1 MKTLTPFAVAAT
13 LLAAGSLAQ
22 AESVTYAVEPMH
34 TYVTFEVRHF
44 GTSTNRGRFDKKEG
58 SITIDR
64 AAKNGRA
71 DITIDTASISSGLP
85 LFDGHLRGDNF
96 LRVKDF
102 PTAKFVGN
110 QFSFDGDKVSAVS
123 GTLTL
128 LGKTQPIT
136 LNATHFNCY
145 DNPMLK
151 REVCGGDFEAILQR
165 SAFGMSYGL
174 PGIPD
179 SVKLVIQIEAVR
191 Q

>member
-1 MKTLTPFAVAAT
+1 MKTLTPFTVAAA
-13 LLAAGSLAQ
+13 LLAAASLAQ
-22 AESVTYAVEPMH
+22 AEAVTYAVEPMH
-34 TYVTFEVRHF
+34 TYVTFEVRHL

-58 SITIDR
+58 SITLDR
-64 AAKNGRA
+64 AAKTGRA

-85 LFDGHLRGDNF
+85 MFDGHLRGDNF

-102 PTAKFVGN
+102 PTAKFVGDK
-110 QFSFDGDKVSAVS
+110 FSFDGDKVSAVS

-151 REVCGGDFEAILQR
+151 REVCGGDFEATLQR
-165 SAFGMSYGL
+165 SAYGMTYGL

-179 SVKLVIQIEAVR
+179 NVKLVIQIEAVR

>member
-1 MKTLTPFAVAAT
+1 MKTLTPLAVAAT
-13 LLAAGSLAQ
+13 LLAAASLAQ
-22 AESVTYAVEPMH
+22 AEAVTYAVEPLH

-44 GTSTNRGRFDKKEG
+44 ATSTNRGRFDKKEG
-58 SITIDR
+58 SITLDR
-64 AAKNGRA
+64 AAKTGRA
-71 DITIDTASISSGLP
+71 DITIDTASISSGLA

-102 PTAKFVGN
+102 PTAKFTGDK
-110 QFSFDGDKVSAVS
+110 FSFDGDKVSAVS

-151 REVCGGDFEAILQR
+151 REVCGGDFEATLQR
-165 SAFGMSYGL
+165 SAYGMSYGL

>member
-1 MKTLTPFAVAAT
+1 MKTLTPLAVAAT
-13 LLAAGSLAQ
+13 LLAAASLAQ

-44 GTSTNRGRFDKKEG
+44 ATSTNRGRFDKKEG
-58 SITIDR
+58 SIALDR
-64 AAKNGRA
+64 AAKTGRA

-102 PTAKFVGN
+102 PTAKFVGDK
-110 QFSFDGDKVSAVS
+110 FSFDGDKVSAVS

-151 REVCGGDFEAILQR
+151 REVCGGDFEATLQR
-165 SAFGMSYGL
+165 SAYGMSYGL

>member
-1 MKTLTPFAVAAT
+1 MKTQTPLAVAAT
-13 LLAAGSLAQ
+13 LLAAASLAQ
-22 AESVTYAVEPMH
+22 AEAVTYAVEPMH

-44 GTSTNRGRFDKKEG
+44 ATSTNRGRCDKKEG
-58 SITIDR
+58 SITLDR
-64 AAKNGRA
+64 AAKTGRA
-71 DITIDTASISSGLP
+71 DITIDTASISSGLA

-102 PTAKFVGN
+102 PTAKFTGDK
-110 QFSFDGDKVSAVS
+110 FSFDGDKVSAVS

-151 REVCGGDFEAILQR
+151 REVCGGDFEATLQR
-165 SAFGMSYGL
+165 SAYGMSYGL

-191 Q
+191 L

>member
-1 MKTLTPFAVAAT
+1 V
-13 LLAAGSLAQ
+13 G
-22 AESVTYAVEPMH
+22 
-34 TYVTFEVRHF
+34 
-44 GTSTNRGRFDKKEG
+44 DK
-58 SITIDR
+58 
-64 AAKNGRA
+64 
-71 DITIDTASISSGLP
+71 
-85 LFDGHLRGDNF
+85 
-96 LRVKDF
+96 
-102 PTAKFVGN
+102 
-110 QFSFDGDKVSAVS
+110 FSFDGDKVSAVS

-136 LNATHFNCY
+136 LNATNFNCY

-151 REVCGGDFEAILQR
+151 REVCGGDFEATLQR

>member
-1 MKTLTPFAVAAT
+1 MKTLTPLAVAAT
-13 LLAAGSLAQ
+13 LLAAASLAQ
-22 AESVTYAVEPMH
+22 AEAVTYAVEPMH

-44 GTSTNRGRFDKKEG
+44 ATSTNRGRFDKKEG
-58 SITIDR
+58 SITLDR
-64 AAKNGRA
+64 AAKTGRA

-85 LFDGHLRGDNF
+85 LFDSHLRGDNF

-102 PTAKFVGN
+102 PTAKFVGDK
-110 QFSFDGDKVSAVS
+110 FTFDGDKVSAVT

-151 REVCGGDFEAILQR
+151 REVCGGDFEATLQR
-165 SAFGMSYGL
+165 SAYGMSYGL

>member
-1 MKTLTPFAVAAT
+1 MKTQTPLAVAAT
-13 LLAAGSLAQ
+13 LLAAASLAQ
-22 AESVTYAVEPMH
+22 AEAVTYAVEPMH

-44 GTSTNRGRFDKKEG
+44 ATSTNRGRFDKKEG
-58 SITIDR
+58 SITLDR
-64 AAKNGRA
+64 AAKTGRA
-71 DITIDTASISSGLP
+71 DITIDTASISSGLA

-102 PTAKFVGN
+102 PTAKFTGDK
-110 QFSFDGDKVSAVS
+110 FSFDGDKVSAVS
-123 GTLTL
+123 CTLTL

-151 REVCGGDFEAILQR
+151 REVCGGDFEATLQR
-165 SAFGMSYGL
+165 SAYGMSYGL

-191 Q
+191 L

>member
-1 MKTLTPFAVAAT
+1 MKTLTPLAVAAT
-13 LLAAGSLAQ
+13 LLAAVSLAQ

-58 SITIDR
+58 SITLDR
-64 AAKNGRA
+64 AAKTGRA
-71 DITIDTASISSGLP
+71 EITIDTASISSGLP

-102 PTAKFVGN
+102 PTAKFTGDK
-110 QFSFDGDKVSAVS
+110 FSFDGDKVSAVS
-123 GTLTL
+123 GMLTL

-151 REVCGGDFEAILQR
+151 REVCGGDFEATLQR
-165 SAFGMSYGL
+165 SAFGMTYGL

>member
-1 MKTLTPFAVAAT
+1 MKTLTPLAVAAT
-13 LLAAGSLAQ
+13 LLAAASLAQ

-58 SITIDR
+58 SITLDR
-64 AAKNGRA
+64 AAKTGRA

-85 LFDGHLRGDNF
+85 LFDGHLRGDKF

-102 PTAKFVGN
+102 PTAKFVGDK
-110 QFSFDGDKVSAVS
+110 FSFDGDKVSAVS

-151 REVCGGDFEAILQR
+151 REVCGGDFEATLQR
-165 SAFGMSYGL
+165 SAYGMSYGL

>member
-1 MKTLTPFAVAAT
+1 MKTLTPLAVAAT
-13 LLAAGSLAQ
+13 LLAAASLAQ
-22 AESVTYAVEPMH
+22 AEAVTYAVEPMH

-44 GTSTNRGRFDKKEG
+44 ATSTNRGRFDKKEG
-58 SITIDR
+58 SITLDR
-64 AAKNGRA
+64 AAKTGRA
-71 DITIDTASISSGLP
+71 DITIDTASISSGLA

-102 PTAKFVGN
+102 PTAKFTGDK
-110 QFSFDGDKVSAVS
+110 FSFDGDKVSAVT

-151 REVCGGDFEAILQR
+151 REVCGGDFEATLQR
-165 SAFGMSYGL
+165 SAYGMSYGL

-191 Q
+191 L

>member
-1 MKTLTPFAVAAT
+1 MKTQTPLAVAAT
-13 LLAAGSLAQ
+13 LLAAASLAQ
-22 AESVTYAVEPMH
+22 AEAVTYAVEPMH

-44 GTSTNRGRFDKKEG
+44 ATSTNRGRFDKKEG
-58 SITIDR
+58 SITLDR
-64 AAKNGRA
+64 AAKTGRA
-71 DITIDTASISSGLP
+71 DITIDTASISSGLA

-102 PTAKFVGN
+102 PTAKFTGDK
-110 QFSFDGDKVSAVS
+110 FSFDGDKVSAVS

-151 REVCGGDFEAILQR
+151 REVCGGDFEATLQR
-165 SAFGMSYGL
+165 SAYGMSYGL

-191 Q
+191 L

>member
-13 LLAAGSLAQ
+13 LLATVSLAR

-58 SITIDR
+58 SITLDR
-64 AAKNGRA
+64 ASKTGRA

-145 DNPMLK
+145 DSPMLK
-151 REVCGGDFEAILQR
+151 REVCGGDFEATLQR
-165 SAFGMSYGL
+165 SAYGMTYGL

>member
-1 MKTLTPFAVAAT
+1 MKTLTPLAVAAT
-13 LLAAGSLAQ
+13 LLAAASLAQ
-22 AESVTYAVEPMH
+22 AEAVTYAVEPMH

-44 GTSTNRGRFDKKEG
+44 ATSTNRGRFDKKEG
-58 SITIDR
+58 SITLDR
-64 AAKNGRA
+64 AAKTGRA
-71 DITIDTASISSGLP
+71 DITIDTASISSGLA

-102 PTAKFVGN
+102 PTAKFTGDK
-110 QFSFDGDKVSAVS
+110 FSFDGDKVSAVS

-151 REVCGGDFEAILQR
+151 REVCGGDFEATLQR
-165 SAFGMSYGL
+165 SAYGMSYGL

-191 Q
+191 L

>member
-1 MKTLTPFAVAAT
+1 MKTLSPLAVAAT
-13 LLAAGSLAQ
+13 LLAAASLAQ
-22 AESVTYAVEPMH
+22 AEAVTYAVEPMH

-58 SITIDR
+58 SITLDR
-64 AAKNGRA
+64 AAKTGRA

-85 LFDGHLRGDNF
+85 MFDGHLRGDNF

-110 QFSFDGDKVSAVS
+110 QFTFDGDKVSAVS

-145 DNPMLK
+145 DSPMLK
-151 REVCGGDFEAILQR
+151 REVCGGDFEATLQR
-165 SAFGMSYGL
+165 SAYGMTYGL

>member
-1 MKTLTPFAVAAT
+1 MKTLTPLAVAAT
-13 LLAAGSLAQ
+13 LLAAASLAQ

-44 GTSTNRGRFDKKEG
+44 GTSTNRGRFDKKDG
-58 SITIDR
+58 SITLDR
-64 AAKNGRA
+64 AAKTGRA
-71 DITIDTASISSGLP
+71 DITIDTASISSGLA

-96 LRVKDF
+96 LRVKEF
-102 PTAKFVGN
+102 PSARFTGN

-123 GTLTL
+123 GTLSL
-128 LGKTQPIT
+128 LGKTLPIT

-151 REVCGGDFEAILQR
+151 REVCGGDFEATLQR
-165 SAFGMSYGL
+165 SAYGMSYGL